1 MVDNFRM
8 SALTLDVSDRDAIL
22 QKIAKTEK
30 KLANLLRQK
39 GEVEAELQSL
49 REFLEKV
56 AH

>member
-1 MVDNFRM
+1 M